1 MKKGIIVFFS
11 VLLTVIV
18 FFNFILEDLVK
29 NKLGDLLKTTFGDYY
44 TLTFSENYTRLSPSG
59 FSFGFSDVDVT
70 SDTTNQVMMSKFSP
84 IFFTAKQLEV
94 NNISILNLLLNSEID
109 IASFKLT
116 DPELVFLITPK
127 SVGPATVEATDEE
140 SANLISEIE
149 ASAFLVEGGSAAF
162 VFVNHQQ
169 DTLYAGNDLNVSLR
183 KLNVLINENGIK
195 PEQITAEGF
204 TLSLQDAL
212 YNPSSSS
219 YKYQMDAMHL
229 DYEEALFS
237 CSNIKL
243 IPKQSLYALTLDEQ
257 YQKTMFDI
265 SIGSFQL
272 KDIQLDSLKNTG
284 ALRASTGILK
294 DATFSLLRNANHP
307 LAPEAKVLMHE
318 SLANSSFPI
327 DIDTLSIENALID
340 YRLIPKGKV
349 KSGEVILRHINGYL
363 AGIYSEDDKKD
374 TLKLFL
380 ESDFLANGKFSF
392 AADFPLKGVPQHS
405 YQGHISQLPFTDLN
419 AIVTPM
425 VNVQLNEGMVE
436 DIYFTGV
443 CSDRITSGQMIFD
456 YDNLKM
462 QVNSAKKEKRKWLV
476 SDIGSLIV
484 RHQSKKDKDGRSIA
498 VDYRYER
505 PTYQGHIGFYLNG
518 LLDGM
523 MKTLLPTPAYKAAI
537 KGMTPSLD

>member
-11 VLLTVIV
+11 LVLTIFV

-29 NKLGDLLKTTFGDYY
+29 NKLDDLLNSTFGDYY
-44 TLTFSENYTRLSPSG
+44 ALSFDENFTRLTPSG
-59 FSFGFSDVDVT
+59 FSFGFTDVTVT
-70 SDTTNQVMMSKFSP
+70 SDTTNELMMSKFAP
-84 IFFTAKQLEV
+84 VFFTAQQLAV
-94 NNISILNLLLNSEID
+94 NDISILNLLLKSDID
-109 IASFKLT
+109 ITSFELT

-127 SVGPATVEATDEE
+127 SARPPLVETDNEE
-140 SANLISEIE
+140 NTTLISEIE
-149 ASAFLVEGGSAAF
+149 AGTFSLKGGSAAF
-162 VFVNHQQ
+162 VFANHPK
-169 DTLYAGNDLNVSLR
+169 DTLYAGNELNVSLR
-183 KLNVLINENGIK
+183 KLNVLINEKGIK

-212 YNPSSSS
+212 YNPATSP
-219 YKYQMDAMHL
+219 YTYRMDEMHL
-229 DYEEALFS
+229 DYEQALFR
-237 CSNIKL
+237 CTNIEL
-243 IPKQSLYALTLDEQ
+243 IPKRSLYAMTVDEQ

-265 SIGSFQL
+265 SIGSFEL
-272 KDIQLDSLKNTG
+272 EDIQFDSLKNAG
-284 ALRASTGILK
+284 ALRASTGLLK

-318 SLANSSFPI
+318 SLANSTFPI
-327 DIDTLSIENALID
+327 DIDTLSIENATID

-349 KSGEVILRHINGYL
+349 KSGEVVLRHINGYL
-363 AGIYSEDDKKD
+363 AGIYSEEDKKD

-380 ESDFLANGKFSF
+380 ESDFLAHGKFSF
-392 AADFPLKGVPQHS
+392 AADFPLNAVPQHT

-462 QVNSAKKEKRKWLV
+462 QVNNAKKQKRNWLV
-476 SDIGSLIV
+476 SDVGSLIV
-484 RHQSKKDKDGRSIA
+484 RHQSKKDKDGRSKA